1 MFRKVFSATVVVL
14 VRLRRHGFFIA
25 KYVQGHPQCR
35 RKLMIVGLPS
45 CAGMVSLGVE
55 GAFWPTAGT
64 SAVCT
69 VGGDIHDD
77 NSVCQVIVKRCEV
90 LDEDAQ
96 SRGIHGET
104 S

>member
-1 MFRKVFSATVVVL
+1 
-14 VRLRRHGFFIA
+14 
-25 KYVQGHPQCR
+25 
-35 RKLMIVGLPS
+35 MIVGLPS
-45 CAGMVSLGVE
+45 CAGMVSLDVE

-69 VGGDIHDD
+69 VGGDIHDQ
-77 NSVCQVIVKRCEV
+77 NSVCQVIVKRHV

-96 SRGIHGET
+96 SRGLYGKT

>member
-1 MFRKVFSATVVVL
+1 MY
-14 VRLRRHGFFIA
+14 I
-25 KYVQGHPQCR
+25 QGHPQCR

-69 VGGDIHDD
+69 VGGDIHDQ
-77 NSVCQVIVKRCEV
+77 NSVCQVIVRRYV
-90 LDEDAQ
+90 LVEDAQ
-96 SRGIHGET
+96 TRSIHGKT
-104 S
+104 

>member
-1 MFRKVFSATVVVL
+1 
-14 VRLRRHGFFIA
+14 
-25 KYVQGHPQCR
+25 
-35 RKLMIVGLPS
+35 MIVGLPS
-45 CAGMVSLGVE
+45 CAGMASLGVE

-69 VGGDIHDD
+69 VGGDIHDQS
-77 NSVCQVIVKRCEV
+77 SVCQVIVKRYV

-96 SRGIHGET
+96 SRGLYGKT